1 MVKFTG
7 ENQMMNM
14 SNLTLE
20 EQERIAYIE
29 GNLEVAKLL
38 GKIMDVQAEL
48 VASEQEVWWND

>member
-1 MVKFTG
+1 
-7 ENQMMNM
+7 MMNM

-20 EQERIAYIE
+20 ERERIAYIE

-48 VASEQEVWWND
+48 VDYEEEVWWND

>member
-1 MVKFTG
+1 MVKFFG
-7 ENQMMNM
+7 ENQMINI

-48 VASEQEVWWND
+48 VTYEEEVWWND